1 MPPLKGAPTMT
12 SSPDIAK
19 DDALGMPVLDMV
31 AAAAGTESDLMSVS
45 VMGDKIVLQGYVRS
59 YEGKRQAEAAARQAG
74 FLNVENCLRVV
85 PGAAAPPS
93 PT

>member
-1 MPPLKGAPTMT
+1 MPTLEGAPTMT
-12 SSPDIAK
+12 SSPDIAR
-19 DDALGMPVLDMV
+19 DDALHMPVLDMV

-85 PGAAAPPS
+85 PGDAAPPS